1 MLNLKLSNSMCKNY
15 LSRNV
20 KVPNILNTFFEVYRR
35 IMSNDLNVEY
45 SMDSYYNMHIYFRV
59 HLAGRN
65 FLEFT
70 LMKDSICMRTPSIS
84 KNESISDEE
93 VGEVRIC
100 MLKLAQKATDSILNE
115 VLSST
120 NNIIPTSIDEIEL

>member
-1 MLNLKLSNSMCKNY
+1 MCKDY

-20 KVPNILNTFFEVYRR
+20 KVPNVLNTFFEVYKR
-35 IMSNDLNVEY
+35 IMSNDLNAEY
-45 SMDSYYNMHIYFRV
+45 SINAYCDMRMYFRV
-59 HLAGRN
+59 YLTGRN
-65 FLEFT
+65 FLEFVLT
-70 LMKDSICMRTPSIS
+70 NDSIYMKTQNIV

-93 VGEVRIC
+93 MEEARIC
-100 MLKLAQKATDSILNE
+100 LLKLAQKSTDSILNE

>member
-1 MLNLKLSNSMCKNY
+1 MCKNY

-20 KVPNILNTFFEVYRR
+20 KVPNILNTFFEVYKRV
-35 IMSNDLNVEY
+35 MNNDLNVEY
-45 SMDSYYNMHIYFRV
+45 SVDAYYNMHMYFRV
-59 HLAGRN
+59 FLTGRN
-65 FLEFT
+65 FLEFA
-70 LMKDSICMRTPSIS
+70 LIKDSIHMRTPSIA

-93 VGEVRIC
+93 VGEVRTC
-100 MLKLAQKATDSILNE
+100 MLILAQKATDSILNE

>member
-1 MLNLKLSNSMCKNY
+1 MCKDY

-20 KVPNILNTFFEVYRR
+20 KVPNILNTFFEVYKR
-35 IMSNDLNVEY
+35 IMSNDLNAEY
-45 SMDSYYNMHIYFRV
+45 SVDAYYNMNIYFRV
-59 HLAGRN
+59 FLTGRN
-65 FLEFT
+65 FLEFA
-70 LMKDSICMRTPSIS
+70 LIKDSIHMRTPSIA
-84 KNESISDEE
+84 KNESISDEKIE
-93 VGEVRIC
+93 EARIC

>member
-1 MLNLKLSNSMCKNY
+1 MCKDY

-20 KVPNILNTFFEVYRR
+20 KVPNVLNTFFEVYRR
-35 IMSNDLNVEY
+35 IMSNDLNAEY
-45 SMDSYYNMHIYFRV
+45 SVDSYYNMNIYFRV
-59 HLAGRN
+59 YLKGRN
-65 FLEFT
+65 FLEFA
-70 LMKDSICMRTPSIS
+70 LIEDSIHMRTPSIA
-84 KNESISDEE
+84 KKESISDEE
-93 VGEVRIC
+93 VGEARIC

>member
-1 MLNLKLSNSMCKNY
+1 MCKDY
-15 LSRNV
+15 FSRNV
-20 KVPNILNTFFEVYRR
+20 KVPNILDTFFEVYKR
-35 IMSNDLNVEY
+35 IINNDLNVEY
-45 SMDSYYNMHIYFRV
+45 SIDSYYNMHIYFRV
-59 HLAGRN
+59 HLTGRN
-65 FLEFT
+65 FLEFVLT
-70 LMKDSICMRTPSIS
+70 NDSIYMKTPSIS

>member
-1 MLNLKLSNSMCKNY
+1 MCKDY

-20 KVPNILNTFFEVYRR
+20 KVPNILDTFFEVYRR
-35 IMSNDLNVEY
+35 IMSNDLNAEY
-45 SMDSYYNMHIYFRV
+45 YVDSYYNTHIYFRV

-70 LMKDSICMRTPSIS
+70 LFKDSINMRTPSIS

-93 VGEVRIC
+93 VEEARIC

-115 VLSST
+115 ALSST

>member
-1 MLNLKLSNSMCKNY
+1 MCKDY

-20 KVPNILNTFFEVYRR
+20 KVPNILNTFFEVYKR
-35 IMSNDLNVEY
+35 IMSNDLNTEY
-45 SMDSYYNMHIYFRV
+45 SVDAYYNTRMYFRI

-65 FLEFT
+65 FLEFI
-70 LMKDSICMRTPSIS
+70 LANDSIYMKTQNIV

-93 VGEVRIC
+93 VEEVRIC

>member
-1 MLNLKLSNSMCKNY
+1 MCKNY

-20 KVPNILNTFFEVYRR
+20 KVPNILNTFFEVYKRV
-35 IMSNDLNVEY
+35 MSNDLNVEY
-45 SMDSYYNMHIYFRV
+45 SIDAYYNMHIYFRV
-59 HLAGRN
+59 FLTGRN
-65 FLEFT
+65 FLEFA
-70 LMKDSICMRTPSIS
+70 LIKDSIHMRTPSIS
-84 KNESISDEE
+84 KNEYISDEE
-93 VGEVRIC
+93 VEEARIC

>member
-1 MLNLKLSNSMCKNY
+1 MCKDY

-20 KVPNILNTFFEVYRR
+20 KVPNILDTFFEICKR
-35 IMSNDLNVEY
+35 ITNDDLKVEY
-45 SMDSYYNMHIYFRV
+45 YIDSYYNAHIDFYI

-65 FLEFT
+65 FLEFVLT
-70 LMKDSICMRTPSIS
+70 KDSIYMKTQSIT
-84 KNESISDEE
+84 KKVSISDQEVEE
-93 VGEVRIC
+93 IRAC

-120 NNIIPTSIDEIEL
+120 DNIIPTSIDEIEL

>member
-1 MLNLKLSNSMCKNY
+1 MCKDY

-20 KVPNILNTFFEVYRR
+20 KVPNVLNTFFEVYRR
-35 IMSNDLNVEY
+35 IMSNDLNAEY
-45 SMDSYYNMHIYFRV
+45 SVDSYYNMNIYFRV
-59 HLAGRN
+59 YLKGRN
-65 FLEFT
+65 FLEFILT
-70 LMKDSICMRTPSIS
+70 NDSIYMKTPSIS
-84 KNESISDEE
+84 KKESISDEE
-93 VGEVRIC
+93 VGEARIC

>member
-1 MLNLKLSNSMCKNY
+1 MCKDY

-20 KVPNILNTFFEVYRR
+20 KVPNVLNTFFEVYRR
-35 IMSNDLNVEY
+35 IMSNDLNAEY
-45 SMDSYYNMHIYFRV
+45 SVDSYYNMNIYFRV
-59 HLAGRN
+59 HLTGRN
-65 FLEFT
+65 FLEFILT
-70 LMKDSICMRTPSIS
+70 NDSICMKTPSIF
-84 KNESISDEE
+84 KKESISDEE
-93 VGEVRIC
+93 IEEVRIC

>member
-1 MLNLKLSNSMCKNY
+1 MCKNY

-20 KVPNILNTFFEVYRR
+20 KVPNVLNMFFEVYRR
-35 IMSNDLNVEY
+35 IMSNDLNAEY
-45 SMDSYYNMHIYFRV
+45 SVDAYYNMNIYFRV
-59 HLAGRN
+59 YLKGRN
-65 FLEFT
+65 FLEFILT
-70 LMKDSICMRTPSIS
+70 KDSIYMKTPNIS

-93 VGEVRIC
+93 VGEARTC